1 MHIVHSLTD
10 KPLLVPNVKAQVR
23 DEGDNVRWAGIEM
36 TIRIKYHSILVWAN
50 K

>member
-1 MHIVHSLTD
+1 MHIVHSLTA
-10 KPLLVPNVKAQVR
+10 PLLVPNVKAQVR

-36 TIRIKYHSILVWAN
+36 TIRIRCHKLPVWAN